1 MRAHYNRGLNI
12 GSTGDWV
19 PTRIGTLNDDRF
31 LNQHANNI
39 TIGDPRGALLS
50 HRTRSDIQGVAI
62 HDYYFIERCLE
73 GCPRGRLGTAITVVT
88 VDRVD
93 VETGRGE
100 PVLEGFQSDCFFAF
114 GGFG

>member
-1 MRAHYNRGLNI
+1 M
-12 GSTGDWV
+12 
-19 PTRIGTLNDDRF
+19 
-31 LNQHANNI
+31 
-39 TIGDPRGALLS
+39 LS

-114 GGFG
+114 GGFGRELGAKHAGDPRIAAIDCHDKSSVTIS